1 MVQSLALPPAV
12 SEIIRHHHERY
23 DGSGYPDGLKGD
35 AIPFLARLVGLA
47 NAFDELYGERPEN
60 APLPLEAAKDYLRRQ
75 AGILFDPSMV
85 KVILRRLE
93 WQWSILGSLP
103 VEFIKRVGQSDQ
115 TGEEGDGV
123 AFQAIRV
130 AGPVIPFVVVAD
142 DLTDCRR
149 QGERLDHA
157 SADFRMKFDELVF
170 AVPLPDDGRKQAFV
184 NAELSDVVQQ
194 GADPDHFPLLLGQ
207 REPVRQQGGVTVHT
221 VRMADQFRI
230 LGR

>member
-1 MVQSLALPPAV
+1 MPTRTSAARRSRPGRTGKPYSTSSWRCRTRRTWNAC
-12 SEIIRHHHERY
+12 SRPSSGSTGCYRRG
-23 DGSGYPDGLKGD
+23 GSGAGKRRSRRGST
-35 AIPFLARLVGLA
+35 GLA
-47 NAFDELYGERPEN
+47 TVLQEL
-60 APLPLEAAKDYLRRQ
+60 LHHRRIKQ
-75 AGILFDPSMV
+75 DAGLTAEV
-85 KVILRRLE
+85 VLRRLE
-93 WQWSILGSLP
+93 RQRSILGSLP
-103 VEFIKRVGQSDQ
+103 VEFIKRVGQPDQ
-115 TGEEGDGV
+115 TGEEWDGV
-123 AFQAIRV
+123 AFQAIWV

-170 AVPLPDDGRKQAFV
+170 AVRLPDDGRKQAFV

-221 VRMADQFRI
+221 VRM
-230 LGR
+230 